1 MEKNHLYEEALQ
13 NVRRSSCPSDLKIVD
28 MKVCDLEPPFSAT
41 IIKLITNQGL
51 EGYGQVREG
60 GSRVYALMLKR
71 LLLGENPCNVD
82 KIFRRIKQFGYH
94 SHQAGGVSGVEMAL
108 WDLAGKAYGVPAYQL
123 LGGKFRDQIRVYC
136 DTDIDGKPDGK
147 RMGAVL
153 KERIEKKGYTIMKMD
168 LSIMELL
175 YDVEGALTY
184 PTGELKEYMESL
196 HGAFGYHGV
205 TAYDPKL
212 SREEQ
217 LEAYARRN
225 NLMKRDDIPGPS
237 RGIHI
242 TELGL
247 DILEQYVKDVR
258 DVVGYQIPIAVDHFG
273 PIGVGDCIRLGNR
286 LEKYNMA
293 WLEDMVQDIT
303 VVDRV
308 CWVTAQVTIP
318 AGGSVTVTASMAK
331 GDSYDFY
338 CGHTEN
344 QGVSGYDLV
353 TALGSNLTFTGQTA
367 ALTGWEE
374 MEIVRQNFGFDPE
387 NGVTSVTLDP
397 GEEHYYLEVR
407 RIK

>member
-205 TAYDPKL
+205 TAEDPKL
-212 SREEQ
+212 CRDGQ
-217 LEAYARRN
+217 L
-225 NLMKRDDIPGPS
+225 
-237 RGIHI
+237 
-242 TELGL
+242 
-247 DILEQYVKDVR
+247 
-258 DVVGYQIPIAVDHFG
+258 
-273 PIGVGDCIRLGNR
+273 
-286 LEKYNMA
+286 
-293 WLEDMVQDIT
+293 
-303 VVDRV
+303 
-308 CWVTAQVTIP
+308 
-318 AGGSVTVTASMAK
+318 
-331 GDSYDFY
+331 
-338 CGHTEN
+338 
-344 QGVSGYDLV
+344 
-353 TALGSNLTFTGQTA
+353 
-367 ALTGWEE
+367 
-374 MEIVRQNFGFDPE
+374 
-387 NGVTSVTLDP
+387 
-397 GEEHYYLEVR
+397 
-407 RIK
+407 